1 MWKPLIAA
9 AVVSAVLLQGC
20 STRPQLPA
28 PERMQNE
35 VYFDTSWR
43 RGVDGGAGEQT
54 ETYNIVANED
64 SLYFVTN
71 RGAAYEL
78 DQEKGYRKN
87 YFQTGIQPSSGIA
100 RDGDKVF
107 FGTYEAEIVA
117 LSLTDKSVLWK
128 KPLTSEVLSEPG
140 VGDGYVAV
148 QTGDGWLTVVDE
160 ANGGTLWRDKEDIPA
175 LTVRGTTA
183 PVVVNDK
190 VIAGFASGKVKAY
203 NVRSGDLIWEYA
215 VGKPE
220 GRYEIERLTDVS
232 GRLTVKNGFVYSV
245 AYNGTLTAIA
255 LQTGRPVWQRNIASA
270 VGVAVKGDKLIAID
284 QDNKVY
290 ALNALNGSTLW
301 ENEKLVGRDLASP
314 VFFRDYIAVLDRGGW
329 VHLLDKTN
337 GKLGAWTLADTQRPA
352 GSRMVSNDK
361 QLFILTPTAKVTALS
376 Y

>member
-9 AVVSAVLLQGC
+9 AIMSAVLLQGC
-20 STRPQLPA
+20 STRSPLPA

-54 ETYNIVANED
+54 ETYNIVAED
-64 SLYFVTN
+64 ESLYFVTN

-78 DQEKGYRKN
+78 DQEKGTRKT
-87 YFQTGIQPSSGIA
+87 YFKTGIEPSSGIA
-100 RDGDKVF
+100 REGDNVF
-107 FGTYEAEIVA
+107 FGTYDAEIVA
-117 LSLTDKSVLWK
+117 LSMTDKSVLWK
-128 KPLTSEVLSEPG
+128 KALTSEVLSEPA
-140 VGDGYVAV
+140 VGKGFVAV
-148 QTGDGWLTVVDE
+148 QTGDGWLTVVD
-160 ANGGTLWRDKEDIPA
+160 ANNGGTLWRDKEDIPA

-183 PVVVNDK
+183 PVILDDK
-190 VIAGFASGKVKAY
+190 VIAGFASGKVKAF
-203 NVRSGDLIWEYA
+203 NLSNGELLWEYA

-232 GRLTVKNGFVYSV
+232 GRLTVKNGFVYAV
-245 AYNGTLTAIA
+245 AYNGTLTAISV
-255 LQTGRPVWQRNIASA
+255 QTGRPVWQRNISSA
-270 VGVAVKGDKLIAID
+270 VGVAIRGDKLIAVD
-284 QDNKVY
+284 QDSNVY
-290 ALNALNGSTLW
+290 ALNSLNGSTLW
-301 ENEKLVGRDLASP
+301 SNDRLAGRDLATP

-329 VHLLDKTN
+329 VHLLDQTT
-337 GKLGAWTLADTQRPA
+337 GKIGAWTLADTQNPA

>member
-20 STRPQLPA
+20 SVRPPLPA
-28 PERMQNE
+28 PERIDNE

-54 ETYNIVANED
+54 ETYNIIANEE

-71 RGAAYEL
+71 RGAVYEL
-78 DQEKGYRKN
+78 AQSDGKRETYFRTNYR
-87 YFQTGIQPSSGIA
+87 PSSGIA
-100 RDGDKVF
+100 LDDDTVF
-107 FGTYEAEIVA
+107 YGTFDAELVA
-117 LSLTDKSVLWK
+117 VSLSGEEVLWTK
-128 KPLTSEVLSEPG
+128 SLTSEVLSEAA
-140 VGDGYVAV
+140 VGEGRVAV
-148 QTGDGWLTVVDE
+148 QTGDGWLTIMDE
-160 ANGGTLWRDKEDIPA
+160 SNGGTVWRDKEDIPA

-183 PVVVNDK
+183 PVIVDGK

-203 NVRSGDLIWEYA
+203 DLRSGDMLWEYA

-232 GRLTVKNGFVYSV
+232 GRFVVKDGLVYAV

-255 LQTGRPVWQRNIASA
+255 LQTGRPVWQRNIPSA
-270 VGVAVKGDKLIAID
+270 VGVAVEGDEVIAID
-284 QDNKVY
+284 HESKVY
-290 ALNALNGSTLW
+290 ALNARNGSTIW
-301 ENEKLVGRDLASP
+301 ENDTLTGRDLASP
-314 VFFRDYIAVLDRGGW
+314 VFFRDYVAVLDRGGW
-329 VHLLDKTN
+329 VHLLSQST
-337 GKLGAWTLADTQRPA
+337 GETAAWMLADTERPA
-352 GSRMVSNDK
+352 GSRMVSNGK